1 MCRRCIFSSSGNG
14 AFCASLYSVLLGP
27 IQHEVLWSFTLY
39 IHVVLLSCS
48 LINHFIKRKRKLKYR
63 NLEHMFTC
71 KMVVLLYFMCF
82 YFLTEY
88 GPKEEQIFIT
98 PSMQTVPLQLH
109 RWLPVHV
116 TFIRTY
122 SLQLQLQRQMPV
134 MFHYHI
140 QQV

>member
-1 MCRRCIFSSSGNG
+1 
-14 AFCASLYSVLLGP
+14 
-27 IQHEVLWSFTLY
+27 
-39 IHVVLLSCS
+39 
-48 LINHFIKRKRKLKYR
+48 
-63 NLEHMFTC
+63 MFTC